1 MLNQVILVGR
11 IVEIEE
17 IDNHTEITI
26 SIPRTYRN
34 ISGQY
39 DDDFIS
45 CVVSQNMIHKVEEY
59 CELGNLVGIKGKIA
73 KLEEDKEMR
82 IIAEKM
88 TFLSNRKTEEG
99 EE

>member
-1 MLNQVILVGR
+1 MLNQVVLVGR
-11 IVEIEE
+11 IVEIKK

-34 ISGQY
+34 INGQY
-39 DDDFIS
+39 DNDLIS
-45 CVVSQNMIHKVEEY
+45 SEVSQNMIHKVEEY
-59 CELGNLVGIKGKIA
+59 CEIGNLVGIKGKIA

-82 IIAEKM
+82 VIAEKM